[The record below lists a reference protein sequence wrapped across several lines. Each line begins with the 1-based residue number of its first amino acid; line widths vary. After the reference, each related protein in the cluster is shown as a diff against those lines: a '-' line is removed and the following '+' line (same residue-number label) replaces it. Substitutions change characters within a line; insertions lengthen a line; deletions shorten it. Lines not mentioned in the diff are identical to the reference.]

1 MIPLSSHCLAERN
14 SVEIKRPDLPQCEE
28 WDRIELLNRE
38 KELIGVYLS
47 AHPLDDYKLEIN
59 SYCNCNLS
67 DFQNM
72 QSLVNRELKI
82 AGIVTAVE
90 NRTTKTGK
98 PFGSLTL
105 EDYTDSYKMTFF
117 GNDYLDSKKYFTVG
131 YQLVMKG
138 KVQHRFGNPEAE
150 LEFKPASIDMLS
162 EIKDSVFNSIAIKI
176 PVTEISESLIAEV
189 QEMAE
194 SNKGNTLLKFL
205 IYDPGTKVWV
215 QMFSRTHKVNIT
227 RELVSYLEQKPELQY
242 KIF

>member
-1 MIPLSSHCLAERN
+1 M
-14 SVEIKRPDLPQCEE
+14 
-28 WDRIELLNRE
+28 LNRE
-38 KELIGVYLS
+38 KELIGIYLS
-47 AHPLDDYKLEIN
+47 AHPLDNYKLEIN

-72 QSLVNRELKI
+72 NNLINRELKI
-82 AGIVTAVE
+82 AGIVTGAE
-90 NRTTKTGK
+90 HRTTKTGK
-98 PFGSLTL
+98 PFGSITL

-117 GNDYLDSKKYFTVG
+117 SKDYLAMKQYFTIG

-150 LEFKPASIDMLS
+150 LEFKPTNIDMLS

-176 PVTEISESLIAEV
+176 PVTKISENLITEV

-205 IYDPGTKVWV
+205 IFDPGSKVWV
-215 QMFSRTHKVNIT
+215 QMFSRTHKVNVSKN
-227 RELVSYLEQKPELQY
+227 LVNYLEQKPELQY